1 MERYVPLKETMR
13 FSVCNKSFLLKE
25 RPVGLKPTGSSFK
38 TKDAL
43 VLNQRSLGL
52 KPTEAHFS
60 ESLKVKNL
68 YHHEE
73 TYLYG
78 NPRIVYPGFL
88 QQ

>member
-1 MERYVPLKETMR
+1 M
-13 FSVCNKSFLLKE
+13 
-25 RPVGLKPTGSSFK
+25 
-38 TKDAL
+38 
-43 VLNQRSLGL
+43 GL